1 MAKFTRKRFISRRKK
16 KKSLIACVSL
26 ERPLPL
32 TVSLLMSVKPL
43 EIKLKSVGLL
53 LSLRLHER

>member
-1 MAKFTRKRFISRRKK
+1 MAKFTRKSVISRRK

-26 ERPLPL
+26 EKPLPL